1 MSDLLNIYKW
11 RSASDEEIDLMKR
24 WYRDGVSFQKSAY
37 ILAASIYIVPCAFL
51 LIVNAIFLKI
61 TFIYVSVL
69 FVVVSTVMMIV
80 PLYHRANKYSSLL
93 SKGLFKV
100 QHGRI
105 VNKNPEHYA
114 FDIKDYSVLFEDDSN
129 NTQSVPVVT
138 EDYLK
143 ATEGACLIVKW
154 ENHFQDGKFG
164 IVMCDNNDNGW
175 RRASVSEARIVENH
189 ASNIY
194 RKKRNDM
201 IVGLV
206 FMLVCIGVSLIAV
219 FFNEYSGM
227 SVCIIGSIVSVCFL
241 VNLLKL
247 QKLPKQIA
255 VGNYEVMTGRIIDKS
270 AVGSGEKSAYNLI
283 FENEYG
289 YTLKL
294 TLNKKEYDITSQDGC
309 LVYKTKSVGFIKKED
324 IYCLNYDPLY
334 NDEVN

>member
-1 MSDLLNIYKW
+1 MSDLINIYRW

-24 WYRDGVSFQKSAY
+24 WYQDGVSFQMSAF
-37 ILAASIYIVPCAFL
+37 ILAASIFIVPCAFL

-69 FVVVSTVMMIV
+69 LIVVCTVTMIV
-80 PLYHRANKYSSLL
+80 PLYHLDNRYSSLL
-93 SKGLFKV
+93 SKGSFKV

-114 FDIKDYSVLFEDDSN
+114 FDIKEYSVLFEDDSGN
-129 NTQSVPVVT
+129 RKSVPVVT

-189 ASNIY
+189 VPNIY

-201 IVGLV
+201 IVSLV

-219 FFNEYSGM
+219 FFKEYSGM
-227 SVCIIGSIVSVCFL
+227 SVCIIGAIAAVCCL

-247 QKLPKQIA
+247 QNLPKQIA
-255 VGNYEVMTGRIIDKS
+255 AGNYEVMTGRIIDKIVVKS
-270 AVGSGEKSAYNLI
+270 RRNSAYNII

-294 TLNKKEYDITSQDGC
+294 NLNRKEYETVSQEVC
-309 LVYKTKSVGFIKKED
+309 LVYKTKSVGFIKKDD
-324 IYCLNYDPLY
+324 INCLNYDPLY

>member
-1 MSDLLNIYKW
+1 MSDLMNNDKW
-11 RSASDEEIDLMKR
+11 RSASDEEIDLIKR
-24 WYRDGVSFQKSAY
+24 WYRDRFPFQISAF
-37 ILAASIYIVPCAFL
+37 ILAGAVFIVPCVFL
-51 LIVNAIFLKI
+51 LIVNAIYVQM
-61 TFIYVSVL
+61 TFIYVSL
-69 FVVVSTVMMIV
+69 IFVVVNEVMVIAS
-80 PLYHRANKYSSLL
+80 LYHLANKYSSLL
-93 SKGLFKV
+93 SKGLFKI
-100 QHGRI
+100 QQGRI

-114 FDIKDYSVLFEDDSN
+114 FDIKEYSVLFEDDSGN
-129 NTQSVPVVT
+129 RENVPVVT

-154 ENHFQDGKFG
+154 ENHFKDGKFG

-189 ASNIY
+189 APNIY

-201 IVGLV
+201 IVSLV
-206 FMLVCIGVSLIAV
+206 FMLVCIGVCLIAV

-255 VGNYEVMTGRIIDKS
+255 AGNYEVMTGRIIDKI
-270 AVGSGEKSAYNLI
+270 VVKSGRNTAYNII

-294 TLNKKEYDITSQDGC
+294 TLNRKEYETVSQEVC

>member
-1 MSDLLNIYKW
+1 MSDLINIYKW
-11 RSASDEEIDLMKR
+11 RSASKEEINLIKR
-24 WYRDGVSFQKSAY
+24 WCRDRFPFQISAF
-37 ILAASIYIVPCAFL
+37 ILAGAVFIVPCVFL
-51 LIVNAIFLKI
+51 LIVNAIYVQM

-69 FVVVSTVMMIV
+69 FVVVSTVMV
-80 PLYHRANKYSSLL
+80 NASLYHLANKYSSLL

-100 QHGRI
+100 QQGRI

-114 FDIKDYSVLFEDDSN
+114 FDIKEYSVLFEDDSGN
-129 NTQSVPVVT
+129 RENVPVVT

-143 ATEGACLIVKW
+143 ATDGACLMVRW
-154 ENHFQDGKFG
+154 EDRSQDGKFG
-164 IVMCDNNDNGW
+164 IVMCGNNDKSW
-175 RRASVSEARIVENH
+175 RRASVSEARTVEKH
-189 ASNIY
+189 ASIKY
-194 RKKRNDM
+194 REKRNSV
-201 IVGLV
+201 IVSLV
-206 FMLVCIGVSLIAV
+206 FMLVCIGVALIAV
-219 FFNEYSGM
+219 FFKEYSGM

-294 TLNKKEYDITSQDGC
+294 TLNKKDYDIASKDGC

-324 IYCLNYDPLY
+324 IYCIKYDPQG
-334 NDEVN
+334 

>member
-1 MSDLLNIYKW
+1 MSDLMNNDKW
-11 RSASDEEIDLMKR
+11 RSASDEEKDLMKR
-24 WYRDGVSFQKSAY
+24 WYQDGVSFQKSAF
-37 ILAASIYIVPCAFL
+37 ILAASIFIVPCAFL

-69 FVVVSTVMMIV
+69 LIVVCTVTMIV
-80 PLYHRANKYSSLL
+80 LLYHLDNRYSSLL
-93 SKGLFKV
+93 SKGSFKV

-114 FDIKDYSVLFEDDSN
+114 FDIKDYSVLFEDDSD

-143 ATEGACLIVKW
+143 ATDGACLMVRW
-154 ENHFQDGKFG
+154 EDRSQDGKFG
-164 IVMCDNNDNGW
+164 IVMCGNNDNGW

-189 ASNIY
+189 AQSIY

-201 IVGLV
+201 IVSLV
-206 FMLVCIGVSLIAV
+206 FMLVCIGVALIAV
-219 FFNEYSGM
+219 FFKEYYGM
-227 SVCIIGSIVSVCFL
+227 SVCIIGPIAAVCCL

-247 QKLPKQIA
+247 QNLPKQIA
-255 VGNYEVMTGRIIDKS
+255 AGNYEVMTGRIIDKS

-324 IYCLNYDPLY
+324 IYCIKYDPQG
-334 NDEVN
+334 

>member
-1 MSDLLNIYKW
+1 MNNDKW
-11 RSASDEEIDLMKR
+11 RSASDEEIDLIKR
-24 WYRDGVSFQKSAY
+24 WCRDRFPFQISAF
-37 ILAASIYIVPCAFL
+37 IIAGAIFIVPCVFL
-51 LIVNAIFLKI
+51 LIVNAIYVQMA
-61 TFIYVSVL
+61 FIYVSVL
-69 FVVVSTVMMIV
+69 FVVVSTVMIIV
-80 PLYHRANKYSSLL
+80 SLYHLANKYSSLL

-100 QHGRI
+100 KQGRI

-114 FDIKDYSVLFEDDSN
+114 FDIKEYSVLLEDDSGN
-129 NTQSVPVVT
+129 RENVPVVT

-143 ATEGACLIVKW
+143 ATEGDCLIVKW
-154 ENHFQDGKFG
+154 ENHCQDGKFG

-189 ASNIY
+189 APNIY

-201 IVGLV
+201 IVSLV

-219 FFNEYSGM
+219 FFNEYYGM
-227 SVCIIGSIVSVCFL
+227 SVCIIGPIAAVCCL

-247 QKLPKQIA
+247 QNLPKQIA
-255 VGNYEVMTGRIIDKS
+255 AGNYEVMTGRIIDKS

-294 TLNKKEYDITSQDGC
+294 TLNKKDYDIASQDGC

-324 IYCLNYDPLY
+324 IYCIKYDP
-334 NDEVN
+334 

>member
-1 MSDLLNIYKW
+1 MSDLINIYKW
-11 RSASDEEIDLMKR
+11 RSASKEEINLIKR
-24 WYRDGVSFQKSAY
+24 WCRDRFPFQISAF
-37 ILAASIYIVPCAFL
+37 ILAGAIFIVPCVFL
-51 LIVNAIFLKI
+51 LIVNAIYVQMA
-61 TFIYVSVL
+61 FIYVSVL
-69 FVVVSTVMMIV
+69 FVVVSTVMIIV
-80 PLYHRANKYSSLL
+80 SLYHLANKYSSLL

-100 QHGRI
+100 QQGRI

-114 FDIKDYSVLFEDDSN
+114 FDIKEYSVLFEDDSGN
-129 NTQSVPVVT
+129 RKSVPVVT

-175 RRASVSEARIVENH
+175 RRASVSEARLVENH
-189 ASNIY
+189 APNIY
-194 RKKRNDM
+194 REKRNDM
-201 IVGLV
+201 IVSLV

-247 QKLPKQIA
+247 RKLPKQIA

-294 TLNKKEYDITSQDGC
+294 TLNKKDYDIASQDGC

-324 IYCLNYDPLY
+324 IYCIKYDP
-334 NDEVN
+334 